1 MEARHKKHLPITTPP
16 AWGASREL
24 PTEPLHARVD
34 SIDGAP
40 DEVPTELEDLRQR
53 VVAKL
58 KTIYD
63 PEIPVNLFDLGLIY
77 AIEIDETHELRI
89 TMTLTAPACP
99 VAASL
104 VKEVAD
110 RTAEVPGIKASD
122 VKVVWDPPWTKDRMT
137 EAAKLELGFL

>member
-1 MEARHKKHLPITTPP
+1 MSTPP
-16 AWGASREL
+16 AWEASREL
-24 PTEPLHARVD
+24 PSEPLHARSD
-34 SIDGAP
+34 SLQSAPEGLAP
-40 DEVPTELEDLRQR
+40 DLDELHQR
-53 VVAKL
+53 VIATL

-77 AIEIDETHELRI
+77 AVDIDESRELRI

-110 RTAEVPGIKASD
+110 RTAEVPGIKTSD

>member
-1 MEARHKKHLPITTPP
+1 MESRPKKHLPITTPP

-34 SIDGAP
+34 NIDSAS
-40 DEVPTELEDLRQR
+40 EVLPTDLDDLRQR
-53 VVAKL
+53 VIAKL

-77 AIEIDETHELRI
+77 AVEIDKRHELRI

-110 RTAEVPGIKASD
+110 RTAEVPGIKSSD